1 MKHRIKKRMEH
12 KLEKYKQPY
21 SKYYNYPSCDSKDW
35 MLRYWGE
42 NYSRLLT
49 IKVIIILL
57 HIFSQ
62 YCQAYWDP
70 ENMFQHCQSVGSTD
84 NMCCPFTLQNP
95 QGTKSREGYVTE
107 EDDIL

>member
-1 MKHRIKKRMEH
+1 MQHRIKKSMEH

-57 HIFSQ
+57 NIFSQ
-62 YCQAYWDP
+62 KCNAARLT
-70 ENMFQHCQSVGSTD
+70 G
-84 NMCCPFTLQNP
+84 TLRICSNTARVWAAQ
-95 QGTKSREGYVTE
+95 TTCAALSHSRTHKGPRAEKAM
-107 EDDIL
+107 

>member
-1 MKHRIKKRMEH
+1 VKHRIKKRMEH

-49 IKVIIILL
+49 IK
-57 HIFSQ
+57 
-62 YCQAYWDP
+62 AYWDP

-107 EDDIL
+107 EEDIL